1 MIALNQIKLL
11 LLKKKPIG
19 WHWVAHMKQ
28 AVNMLIFTG
37 TDSILTVSHNI
48 YCGKVHD
55 QERVRV
61 IYQILIL
68 ILQQPEHPLN
78 WLLKQPLWKIQLSIT
93 VLFGKTQWY
102 KVYEKLYKNTPTLN
116 SKISKFSQNQNVLS
130 AITITVR
137 GNTCNWYSSSQN
149 QDINRFNKQQFVL
162 WIQKCWNAEHI
173 QIQIL
178 L

>member
-1 MIALNQIKLL
+1 
-11 LLKKKPIG
+11 
-19 WHWVAHMKQ
+19 MKQ
-28 AVNMLIFTG
+28 TVKMLIFIG

-55 QERVRV
+55 QEMAVV

-116 SKISKFSQNQNVLS
+116 LKTSKCSQNQNVLS
-130 AITITVR
+130 AITITVC
-137 GNTCNWYSSSQN
+137 GNTCNWYSSSQTKILTDLISSSCTVN
-149 QDINRFNKQQFVL
+149 SEVLKCRTYSNTDIALDCWAKQSVN
-162 WIQKCWNAEHI
+162 IHVISQKDTFM
-173 QIQIL
+173 
-178 L
+178 